1 MSTTIK
7 NYYRLTKPGIIYGN
21 LLTAAAGFFVAGRG
35 PVDWA
40 LLCWMLLGLSLVIG
54 SACVFN
60 NYFDRGIDAKMER
73 TRGRAIAAGRISG
86 RAAIIFGSILLP
98 LGVAALYFFT
108 TPWALAAALAGFA
121 VYVFLYTPLKH
132 RSSMSLYVGAVAGA
146 MPPVVGY
153 AAGAGAIDYVA
164 LILFAL
170 IFAWQLPHFI
180 AIAFYRFSEYAAAGV
195 PLVVRNEPPLAA
207 KRRARRIFLASL
219 IVLLIFFLGSALW
232 RLFLS

>member
-1 MSTTIK
+1 MSTIIK

-40 LLCWMLLGLSLVIG
+40 LLLWMLLGLSLVIG

-73 TRGRAIAAGRISG
+73 TRGRAIAAGKVSG
-86 RAAIIFGSILLP
+86 RAAIIFACALLP
-98 LGVAALYFFT
+98 LGAGALYFFT
-108 TPWALAAALAGFA
+108 TPWALAAALAGFF

-132 RSSMSLYVGAVAGA
+132 RSSTALYVGAVAGA
-146 MPPVVGY
+146 MPVVAGY
-153 AAGAGAIDYVA
+153 AAGANAIDRAA
-164 LILFAL
+164 LALFILLF
-170 IFAWQLPHFI
+170 IWQLPHFI
-180 AIAFYRFSEYAAAGV
+180 AIAFYRFNEYAAAGV
-195 PLVVRNEPPLAA
+195 PLAVRKEPAPAA
-207 KRRARRIFLASL
+207 KRLARSVFLASL
-219 IVLLIFFLGSALW
+219 VILLIFCLGSALW